1 MINVAQGLL
10 HSNHWIMA
18 TSANLE
24 KTTKPLESQSPESL
38 HNRNTDSI
46 VGFLV
51 QCTSTVKN
59 AKNHLLVYKIAFVA
73 FELRFKKCRHSIF
86 SRWVPLQASLS
97 PHEDVKGKM
106 VIRT

>member
-1 MINVAQGLL
+1 
-10 HSNHWIMA
+10 MA

-73 FELRFKKCRHSIF
+73 FELRFKKCCNDCILFLVDGCHFKPVCYLVRKVM
-86 SRWVPLQASLS
+86 RDCLMLS
-97 PHEDVKGKM
+97 CFD
-106 VIRT
+106 